1 VLFYT
6 LETMADTTINKS
18 IWLKKKAENLK
29 KTFIKK
35 LMESESISLMK
46 KKQKIFLKKLDSKHL
61 NVNIILDI

>member
-1 VLFYT
+1 
-6 LETMADTTINKS
+6 MADTTINKS